1 MSSEYDLDFLTYLL
15 LYATH
20 ADFNFDEEERN
31 FILSKVDEAT
41 FNRVNRIFEKHNDI
55 QRIDR
60 IRYYME
66 KGKYSQ
72 ADAATLTSQVLK
84 LFKADGDY
92 STLEQNLMIGL
103 KRIFKSYS

>member
-1 MSSEYDLDFLTYLL
+1 MSSDYDKDFLTYLL
-15 LYATH
+15 LFATH
-20 ADFNFDEEERN
+20 ADFKFDEEERAH
-31 FILSKVDEAT
+31 ILSRVDEAT

-66 KGKYSQ
+66 KGDYSK
-72 ADAATLTSQVLK
+72 ADVAALTSEVLK
-84 LFKADGDY
+84 LFKSDGDY

-103 KRIFKSYS
+103 KRILKG